1 MDEDVVD
8 IKDYGIGI
16 ERKKSDSCD
25 WSSEN
30 QIQVWNGDVERR
42 FVQRDSQL
50 WVSVH
55 SFLWLVWY
63 WE

>member
-25 WSSEN
+25 WFSEN
-30 QIQVWNGDVERR
+30 
-42 FVQRDSQL
+42 
-50 WVSVH
+50 
-55 SFLWLVWY
+55 
-63 WE
+63 